1 MRALPL
7 LALLLSTACATAP
20 QEAGSG
26 LTESDRLNNWLDA
39 RYEEELRFSPMELT
53 FLGRKDLNDQLDDF
67 SLAGVERRLEWQR
80 RSVREMQRR
89 FDYSKLDAEA
99 KLSWEL
105 WKYRYE
111 MNAAMWPWRLHGYV
125 FEQMNGAQSQ
135 LPTFLINFHAVDSEA
150 DLEAYLAR
158 LAQVPRALRQLLDI
172 AAASAKQGIR
182 PPRFAY
188 EGVLDQARK
197 VITGAP
203 FDEGPDSALWA
214 DLKSEIEGLITKGA
228 ITPSRVPGLQQ
239 AAQATLL
246 AHVKPAYEELIAWV
260 EKDMAQAP
268 VNPSGVGSRHP
279 DGLAFYAAALR
290 NMTTL
295 PLSPEDVHRTGLAE
309 VARIRA
315 EMEQLKEKTGFTGSL
330 AEFFRHLDTDPRL
343 RFSDTEEG
351 RQAYLDAATAA
362 IDNIRRQLPRFF
374 GLLPRADLVVR
385 RVEPFR
391 EQAGAAQHYYP
402 PAPDGSRP
410 GIYYA
415 HLADMKAMPIPELEV
430 IAYHEGI
437 PGHHMQIAIA
447 QEMTGLPQFRRH
459 DNYNAYTEGWALY
472 AEALAREI
480 PGTYQD
486 PYSDF
491 GRLTTEMFRAV
502 RLVVDTG
509 LHAMGWTKEQAVA
522 YMLEN
527 TPRPEAAVRSEI
539 QRYLIWPGQATS
551 YKIGMLKIQEL
562 RRRAEEQ
569 LGGRFDLRAF
579 HDVVLGGGALP
590 LPLLERRVEDWIAAR
605 RR

>member
-1 MRALPL
+1 
-7 LALLLSTACATAP
+7 
-20 QEAGSG
+20 
-26 LTESDRLNNWLDA
+26 
-39 RYEEELRFSPMELT
+39 
-53 FLGRKDLNDQLDDF
+53 
-67 SLAGVERRLEWQR
+67 
-80 RSVREMQRR
+80 
-89 FDYSKLDAEA
+89 
-99 KLSWEL
+99 
-105 WKYRYE
+105 
-111 MNAAMWPWRLHGYV
+111 
-125 FEQMNGAQSQ
+125 
-135 LPTFLINFHAVDSEA
+135 
-150 DLEAYLAR
+150 
-158 LAQVPRALRQLLDI
+158 
-172 AAASAKQGIR
+172 
-182 PPRFAY
+182 
-188 EGVLDQARK
+188 
-197 VITGAP
+197 
-203 FDEGPDSALWA
+203 
-214 DLKSEIEGLITKGA
+214 
-228 ITPSRVPGLQQ
+228 
-239 AAQATLL
+239 
-246 AHVKPAYEELIAWV
+246 
-260 EKDMAQAP
+260 
-268 VNPSGVGSRHP
+268 
-279 DGLAFYAAALR
+279 
-290 NMTTL
+290 
-295 PLSPEDVHRTGLAE
+295 
-309 VARIRA
+309 
-315 EMEQLKEKTGFTGSL
+315 
-330 AEFFRHLDTDPRL
+330 
-343 RFSDTEEG
+343 
-351 RQAYLDAATAA
+351 
-362 IDNIRRQLPRFF
+362 
-374 GLLPRADLVVR
+374 
-385 RVEPFR
+385 VEPFR

-509 LHAMGWTKEQAVA
+509 LHAMGWTEEQAVA

>member
-1 MRALPL
+1 
-7 LALLLSTACATAP
+7 
-20 QEAGSG
+20 
-26 LTESDRLNNWLDA
+26 
-39 RYEEELRFSPMELT
+39 
-53 FLGRKDLNDQLDDF
+53 
-67 SLAGVERRLEWQR
+67 
-80 RSVREMQRR
+80 
-89 FDYSKLDAEA
+89 
-99 KLSWEL
+99 
-105 WKYRYE
+105 
-111 MNAAMWPWRLHGYV
+111 
-125 FEQMNGAQSQ
+125 
-135 LPTFLINFHAVDSEA
+135 
-150 DLEAYLAR
+150 
-158 LAQVPRALRQLLDI
+158 
-172 AAASAKQGIR
+172 
-182 PPRFAY
+182 
-188 EGVLDQARK
+188 
-197 VITGAP
+197 
-203 FDEGPDSALWA
+203 
-214 DLKSEIEGLITKGA
+214 
-228 ITPSRVPGLQQ
+228 
-239 AAQATLL
+239 
-246 AHVKPAYEELIAWV
+246 
-260 EKDMAQAP
+260 

-315 EMEQLKEKTGFTGSL
+315 EMEQLKEKTGFTSSL

-509 LHAMGWTKEQAVA
+509 LHAMGWTEEQAVA